1 MEIRRIIVFVT
12 LSLLIVIGWQ
22 AFVLPRLM
30 QPQKPAAQ
38 AEKKAPEHPAA
49 EKADA
54 RPAVE
59 EVVERE
65 LPDNPQ
71 KRIQI
76 GSLDPDSGYF
86 MQATLTTTGAA
97 VEQIQLNDPRYRDLD
112 NRDVPLR
119 VVRTVVGGEGKD
131 QTVYRTFQTEIEQ
144 INEELKEFGKTLDT
158 VEWEIVREGDQAP
171 TSSSV
176 TFGFQMPGGSFEVLK
191 HYRLHRV
198 DPETVD
204 LREARETRTEGYM
217 LDLALTVR
225 NLGSR
230 PQTVGYVLQGP
241 VGVPLES
248 LESTRKFRDLKAE
261 LVFEDGSTSTASLAV
276 SDIAEQAAEGKLEEW
291 RRPFL
296 YAGVDVQ
303 YFAALVTSGEEPRP
317 SKHIEVIQP
326 VLLDREEETT
336 HSDISLQ
343 LVAKP
348 IELAAAGADGDTFEH
363 HYGLYAGPKRESL
376 LAPIYAE
383 EVVDYGWFGFVSRAM
398 LAILNFFYDTLGIP
412 YGIAIICLTILVR
425 GALFPLSYKQAQS
438 AKKMKDLQP
447 KIAEL
452 KKKYG
457 NDREKFAKA
466 QMELFR
472 KHNYNI
478 FSGCLP
484 IILQLPIF
492 IGLYNALNASVDLR
506 MAEFLWI
513 DNLAAPDRL
522 FRLPFSLPFLG
533 EWFNLLPIITVA
545 LFIVQQ
551 KMFMPPPPPDDEQA
565 QLQHKMMKFMMI
577 FMGFLFYHV
586 PAGLCIY
593 FIASS
598 LWGMAERK
606 ALDLKK
612 SEAGPE
618 PSTAAATGAEPRPTG
633 NGAPAHPGR
642 KKKSNSRR

>member
-1 MEIRRIIVFVT
+1 MEIRRIIAFIT

-22 AFVLPRLM
+22 VFVLPRLL
-30 QPQKPAAQ
+30 QPPKPAAQ
-38 AEKKAPEHPAA
+38 AEKKAPVQPGREKPDREAA
-49 EKADA
+49 AAD
-54 RPAVE
+54 
-59 EVVERE
+59 EVVERQ
-65 LPDNPQ
+65 LPENPQ
-71 KRIQI
+71 EKIRL

-86 MQATLTTTGAA
+86 MQATLITTGAA
-97 VEQIQLNDPRYRDLD
+97 VDQIQLNDDRYRDLED
-112 NRDVPLR
+112 REAPLQI
-119 VVRTVVGGEGKD
+119 VRTVDGGQGKN
-131 QTVYRTFQTEIEQ
+131 QTRYRTFETEVEQ
-144 INEELKEFGKTLDT
+144 VNEELKEFGKTLDT

-176 TFGFQMPGGSFEVLK
+176 TFRFRMPGGSFEILK
-191 HYRLHRV
+191 RYELQRA
-198 DPETVD
+198 PEKVN
-204 LREARETRTEGYM
+204 LREARETWTEGYM

-225 NLGSR
+225 NVSDR
-230 PQTVGYVLQGP
+230 PQTVGYMLQGP

-248 LESTRKFRDLKAE
+248 IESTRKFRDLKAE
-261 LVFEDGSTSTASLAV
+261 LVFEEGTTSMASLAV
-276 SDIAEQAAEGKLEEW
+276 SDIVDQAENGKVEEW
-291 RRPFL
+291 QRPFL

-303 YFAALVTSGEEPRP
+303 YFAALVTSGDLQKPSHYIAVIRP
-317 SKHIEVIQP
+317 V
-326 VLLDREEETT
+326 VLERDPTAA

-343 LVAKP
+343 LVSKP
-348 IELAAAGADGDTFEH
+348 IELAAAGGENDSFKH
-363 HYGLYAGPKRESL
+363 RYGLYAGPKREAL
-376 LAPIYAE
+376 LASIHAE

-398 LAILNFFYDTLGIP
+398 LAILTFLHDNLYFP

-457 NDREKFAKA
+457 SDREKFARA

-506 MAEFLWI
+506 MADFLWI
-513 DNLAAPDRL
+513 DNLAAPDHL
-522 FRLPFSLPFLG
+522 VNLGFHLPYIG

-586 PAGLCIY
+586 PAGLCVY

-612 SEAGPE
+612 SETGPE
-618 PSTAAATGAEPRPTG
+618 PEVAAAASAEPRPFG
-633 NGAPAHPGR
+633 NGAPARPGK
-642 KKKSNSRR
+642 KKKSKSRR